1 MNIVSAEQTIPAP
14 PPSWSSIEVPVGRG
28 QAENSDPARR
38 FTLSLTP
45 DLEGDPEPAKITSET
60 PVKLDGPVSNAVS
73 NAAAQAELAAV
84 AAFLIDTS
92 YRLVP
97 IFTVARMIGCFFLA
111 EHAPEE
117 LGAVTVSLKGSDGT
131 WAMARVNRNKIAAET
146 TGFGR
151 AIILHEDSVLG
162 LYVLEIAPGNAI
174 PAHAH
179 KVMRERELILDDGL
193 LQQAQPVRRGLA
205 FDWPLGHVHAYE
217 NPTER
222 PLRVLCADAPR
233 FLPDDEVALDDPPPL
248 EPIAPFGDYA
258 A

>member
-1 MNIVSAEQTIPAP
+1 MNIASAEQSIPAP

-28 QAENSDPARR
+28 QAENLGPTRR

-45 DLEGDPEPAKITSET
+45 DLDGEIGPANITSDA
-60 PVKLDGPVSNAVS
+60 PGKLDNPAANAVS
-73 NAAAQAELAAV
+73 EAAGQAELAAV

-97 IFTVARMIGCFFLA
+97 IFTVARMIGCFFLT
-111 EHAPEE
+111 EHAPEA
-117 LGAVTVSLKGSDGT
+117 LGAVTVSLKGSDGS
-131 WAMARVNRNKIAAET
+131 WAMARVNRNNIAPEI

-179 KVMRERELILDDGL
+179 RVMRERELILDDGL

-205 FDWPLGHVHAYE
+205 FDWPLGHAHAY
-217 NPTER
+217 
-222 PLRVLCADAPR
+222 
-233 FLPDDEVALDDPPPL
+233 
-248 EPIAPFGDYA
+248 
-258 A
+258 